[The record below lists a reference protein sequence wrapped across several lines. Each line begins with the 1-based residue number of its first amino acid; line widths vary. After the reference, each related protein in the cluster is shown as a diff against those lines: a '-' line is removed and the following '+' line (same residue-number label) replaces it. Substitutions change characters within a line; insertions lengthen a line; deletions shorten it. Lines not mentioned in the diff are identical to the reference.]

1 MTKDTT
7 LVILSPGRPGEGAP
21 VPPGLELL
29 GLPLVRR
36 NVLSAVRAGIE
47 RIVVVADAPETLLG
61 PLEGTPAALRT
72 PREFEPPEGRT
83 IFLAGHVLADS
94 AWLKELA
101 QRPPEPGALLVE
113 AGAAALLE
121 RPGLP
126 ALAQA
131 QAGWDSA
138 RFLAELERAQTGRL
152 PADQNGRFV
161 IASPGD
167 VPQARDWLLQR
178 LVKSGDS
185 ALTRLVSRPISL
197 AISRRLAPTRITPNQ
212 VTIASVL
219 IGLASTPFFLSSDAA
234 WQVAGAALLLV
245 HNTVDGCD
253 GELARL
259 KFQSSHRGM
268 ILDLWGDNVVHAALF
283 TCMGIGWSLS
293 LGAAWPLVL
302 AALGVAGTLGTAWL
316 VYRQTL
322 SWTSAGAAPQFS
334 SVVRHKDTRLSRVM
348 NAFGNRDFLYGVFVL
363 ALFGKAQWLLPLVA
377 VGTPLFSLGLVVL
390 AKRGAPSA

>member
-1 MTKDTT
+1 
-7 LVILSPGRPGEGAP
+7 
-21 VPPGLELL
+21 
-29 GLPLVRR
+29 
-36 NVLSAVRAGIE
+36 
-47 RIVVVADAPETLLG
+47 
-61 PLEGTPAALRT
+61 
-72 PREFEPPEGRT
+72 
-83 IFLAGHVLADS
+83 
-94 AWLKELA
+94 
-101 QRPPEPGALLVE
+101 
-113 AGAAALLE
+113 
-121 RPGLP
+121 
-126 ALAQA
+126 
-131 QAGWDSA
+131 
-138 RFLAELERAQTGRL
+138 
-152 PADQNGRFV
+152 V
-161 IASPGD
+161 IATRDD
-167 VPQARDWLLQR
+167 VPQAKDWLLQR

-219 IGLASTPFFLSSDAA
+219 IGLAGAPFFLSSEAA

-283 TCMGIGWSLS
+283 TCMGIGWSLG
-293 LGAAWPLVL
+293 LGALWPLVL
-302 AALGVAGTLGTAWL
+302 AAFAVAGTLGTAWL

-322 SWTSAGAAPQFS
+322 RWTSAGAAPQFS
-334 SVVRHKDTRLSRVM
+334 SVVRDKQTRLSRVM

-377 VGTPLFSLGLVVL
+377 LGTPLFSLGLVVL
-390 AKRGAPSA
+390 AKRGTRRV